1 MSNYNCNNR
10 LNLLKNYTYLNFLI
24 IFILVACQ
32 SEDQIKTYRL
42 PKKPNDSPLN
52 VKKEK
57 LLPELKKKSNEFI
70 LKWQKPESWE
80 QFDGHSMRMAS
91 FYVPHSSGKGEL
103 SITEFSGMSGGIQ
116 ANINRWRGQIAL
128 APEPEQSILE
138 SSMSY
143 KSELGNFLFFELANE
158 KSNQG
163 ILASIFE
170 LSNKTVFI
178 KLSIE
183 QSALVEVKKD
193 FLTFSQ
199 SISL

>member
-1 MSNYNCNNR
+1 MLY
-10 LNLLKNYTYLNFLI
+10 LLKNSININFFIILI
-24 IFILVACQ
+24 LISCQ
-32 SEDQIKTYRL
+32 SEDQIRTYRL
-42 PKKPNDSPLN
+42 PKKSNESSLN

-57 LLPELKKKSNEFI
+57 AVPNLQKKKKEFI
-70 LKWQKPESWE
+70 LKWQKPPKWE

-103 SITEFSGMSGGIQ
+103 SITEFSGMSGGIR
-116 ANINRWRGQIAL
+116 ANINRWRGQISL
-128 APEPEQSILE
+128 PPESEQTILN
-138 SSMSY
+138 SSVSY
-143 KSELGNFLFFELANE
+143 NSELGSFLFFELANE

-170 LSNKTVFI
+170 LSNRTVFV
-178 KLSIE
+178 KLSTK

-193 FLTFSQ
+193 FLTFSK